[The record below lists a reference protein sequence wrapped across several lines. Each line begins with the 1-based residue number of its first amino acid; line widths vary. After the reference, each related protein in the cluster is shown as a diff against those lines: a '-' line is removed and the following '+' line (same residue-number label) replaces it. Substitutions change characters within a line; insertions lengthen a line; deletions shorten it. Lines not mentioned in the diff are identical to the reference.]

1 MKFQVMPPL
10 SETDYEALKAD
21 IAERGVL
28 IPIDVDEDG
37 NVLDGHHRLAI
48 ARELGIDCPKFK
60 RIGLGSDEDKR
71 THARALNIARR
82 HLDSKQKRELIA
94 AELKDDPERSN
105 RQIGE
110 ALGVDKN
117 TVTSVRQELEGRGEI
132 HHVST
137 ITDTAGRQQPSRKP
151 TKTILI
157 DDDDTVKDSAK
168 NYRAA
173 KTTATKAR
181 NEETAARKMAAPE
194 GRYGTLVI
202 DPPWP
207 MEKVERDERPNQI
220 GFDYPTMDETAL
232 REFGGA
238 VNAAAHDNAHLFMW
252 TTHKFL
258 PMSLRLLEVWGWKY
272 VLTMVWHKPGGF
284 QPFGLPQ
291 YNCEFCVYAR
301 RGAPVFRETKA
312 FPTCFEAPRGAH
324 SEKPDAFYDMIRRV
338 THDGRIDIFNRRQ
351 IDGFTGWGN
360 ESCPT

>member
-48 ARELGIDCPKFK
+48 ATELGIDCPKFK

-110 ALGVDKN
+110 ALGVDHK
-117 TVTSVRQELEGRGEI
+117 TVASVRGEGEACGEI
-132 HHVST
+132 PHVST
-137 ITDTAGRQQPSRKP
+137 VTDTAGRKQPSRKP

-168 NYRAA
+168 AA
-173 KTTATKAR
+173 KAKNTHVSKNSGENEWYTPDDILDRARAVLGGFDLDPASSAIANERVKAARFFTEEDDGLSLPWDAERIWMNPPYAQPLIAQFCSKFAEKLAVGGEGIALVNNAT
-181 NEETAARKMAAPE
+181 ETAWFQDLASVADAICFPR
-194 GRYGTLVI
+194 GRIRFI
-202 DPPWP
+202 DPNG
-207 MEKVERDERPNQI
+207 E
-220 GFDYPTMDETAL
+220 A
-232 REFGGA
+232 
-238 VNAAAHDNAHLFMW
+238 
-252 TTHKFL
+252 
-258 PMSLRLLEVWGWKY
+258 
-272 VLTMVWHKPGGF
+272 
-284 QPFGLPQ
+284 
-291 YNCEFCVYAR
+291 
-301 RGAPVFRETKA
+301 RGAPLQGQAVVYVGGNAEA
-312 FPTCFEAPRGAH
+312 FV
-324 SEKPDAFYDMIRRV
+324 SAFQ
-338 THDGRIDIFNRRQ
+338 DI
-351 IDGFTGWGN
+351 GFVMLK
-360 ESCPT
+360 